1 MAGTDEHSFGVFKP
15 VDHVVISFASAEQAD
30 AAAQALAGIGLRG
43 SNTVRRL
50 TDREMLAQI
59 DADLKR
65 ASPLASIGQEV
76 NLIKAHRALAQR
88 GYHWLVVHAPDDRQ
102 AARVA
107 QVARNHGAE
116 RAQRYG
122 NFIIE
127 ELITP
132 RVRQVAES
140 PDRGL
145 DTQTRSGSEAERAQ
159 APPLRREKL
168 HVPRRTR

>member
-1 MAGTDEHSFGVFKP
+1 MVDTDQHSFGVFKP
-15 VDHVVISFASAEQAD
+15 VDHVVISFATPEQAD
-30 AAAQALAGIGLRG
+30 AAAQALSTIGLRAP
-43 SNTVRRL
+43 SAVHRL
-50 TDREMLAQI
+50 TDREMLQQI
-59 DADLKR
+59 DHDLQR

-76 NLIKAHRALAQR
+76 NLIKAHLELAER
-88 GYHWLVVHAPDDRQ
+88 GYHWLVVYAPDDRQ

-107 QVARNHGAE
+107 HVARTHGAE

-132 RVRQVAES
+132 PVRQVAES

-145 DTQTRSGSEAERAQ
+145 DAQTRSGAEFERAH
-159 APPLRREKL
+159 APPTQRQKL
-168 HVPRRTR
+168 HLPRRTR